1 MFSHYFCQFL
11 SYVFWNSL
19 ISPVHILG
27 ESTVLSLWDILLHF
41 GKCPLSQSLLLTDI
55 KIQLTLEQCQFEL
68 HRSTSHYFSVNTY
81 YGLRQSAVGWICR
94 CRTIYTEGQLYSYTW
109 RFNCTG
115 VGTPQPHVVQG
126 SMVDFLLAIF
136 MIYIFM
142 TFYP

>member
-94 CRTIYTEGQLYSYTW
+94 CRTAGS
-109 RFNCTG
+109 
-115 VGTPQPHVVQG
+115 VGTVFRWDLSIFGFWHLWQILEPIPADIG
-126 SMVDFLLAIF
+126 RRLL
-136 MIYIFM
+136 Y
-142 TFYP
+142 